1 MISSVDFLKSRR
13 KYDLMRTLGNIYGI
27 LMSR

>member
-1 MISSVDFLKSRR
+1 VDFIKSRR
-13 KYDLMRTLGNIYGI
+13 KYDLMRAFGNIYGI